1 MQGVFD
7 GHATIIGAL
16 HELGVTGQ
24 LLHYIQAFLSD
35 RTLRVRVGGTLSDP
49 CGVFSGVPQGSVL
62 SPFYG
67 SPTTSLRRRRT
78 RCDRP
83 STRTSLF
90 LRASIQTAV
99 HAVNEYL
106 ANIGLQ
112 LSTEKTE
119 ALMVHPGATCSRF
132 EVPPLTMRGS
142 PFPWP
147 KSVRYLGLQIDCRL
161 NFNSAVSHLCKE
173 SRRVASAPFSRED
186 GVARHI
192 LR

>member
-1 MQGVFD
+1 MRRVF
-7 GHATIIGAL
+7 GCP
-16 HELGVTGQ
+16 TGQ
-24 LLHYIQAFLSD
+24 CFEPF
-35 RTLRVRVGGTLSDP
+35 LRVSDYIP
-49 CGVFSGVPQGSVL
+49 K
-62 SPFYG
+62 
-67 SPTTSLRRRRT
+67 TTSHKVQSAIYA
-78 RCDRP
+78 DIA
-83 STRTSLF
+83 LF
-90 LRASIQTAV
+90 ACGPTEVGYLVRASIQTAV

-147 KSVRYLGLQIDCRL
+147 KSARYLGLQIDCRL